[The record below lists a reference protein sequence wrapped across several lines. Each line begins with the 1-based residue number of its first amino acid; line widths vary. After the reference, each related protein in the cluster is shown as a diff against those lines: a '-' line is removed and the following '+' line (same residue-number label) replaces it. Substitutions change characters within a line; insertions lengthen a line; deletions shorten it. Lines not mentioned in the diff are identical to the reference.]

1 MNFID
6 SKQISE
12 FNKVY
17 RLNLINSITGYK
29 PANLIGSKSTKG
41 KTNLAIFS
49 SVVHLGSKPPLIG
62 IITRPNT
69 VPRDTYRNIIESS
82 YYTINHISKN
92 MVERAHFTSAKF
104 SEDESEFHHCNFE
117 EEYIKGFNAPFV
129 KESKVKIGMQLV
141 EEKHIDANDTILIV
155 GEVKNIII
163 DKKSLEEDG
172 SVNLG
177 RDETVCI
184 SGLDTYYETNKIS
197 KYPYARKDN
206 LPF

>member
-12 FNKVY
+12 FSKVY

-29 PANLIGSKSTKG
+29 PANLIGSKSSKG
-41 KTNLAIFS
+41 LSNLAIFS
-49 SVVHLGSKPPLIG
+49 SVIHLGSKPPLIG
-62 IITRPNT
+62 IVTRPNT
-69 VPRDTYRNIIESS
+69 VPRDTYKNIIENR

-117 EEYIKGFNAPFV
+117 EEYIMDFDAPFV
-129 KESKVKIGMQLV
+129 KESKIKIGMQLV
-141 EEKHIDANDTILIV
+141 EEKQIETNNTILIV
-155 GEVKNIII
+155 GEVKNITI
-163 DKKSLEEDG
+163 DKESLEDDG
-172 SVNLG
+172 SVNLR

>member
-12 FNKVY
+12 FSKVY

-92 MVERAHFTSAKF
+92 MVERAHFTLSL
-104 SEDESEFHHCNFE
+104 
-117 EEYIKGFNAPFV
+117 I
-129 KESKVKIGMQLV
+129 
-141 EEKHIDANDTILIV
+141 HI
-155 GEVKNIII
+155 
-163 DKKSLEEDG
+163 
-172 SVNLG
+172 
-177 RDETVCI
+177 
-184 SGLDTYYETNKIS
+184 
-197 KYPYARKDN
+197 
-206 LPF
+206 

>member
-1 MNFID
+1 MCFPLLIKTLHIFWANGFSFWIVFL
-6 SKQISE
+6 SFGLWWIQPFQI
-12 FNKVY
+12 FPK
-17 RLNLINSITGYK
+17 RFGYN
-29 PANLIGSKSTKG
+29 AG
-41 KTNLAIFS
+41 KL
-49 SVVHLGSKPPLIG
+49 
-62 IITRPNT
+62 
-69 VPRDTYRNIIESS
+69 
-82 YYTINHISKN
+82 
-92 MVERAHFTSAKF
+92 AHFTSAKF
-104 SEDESEFHHCNFE
+104 SEDESEFHHCNFD

-163 DKKSLEEDG
+163 DNKSLEEDG

>member
-12 FNKVY
+12 FSKVY

-104 SEDESEFHHCNFE
+104 SEDESEFNHCNFD

>member
-12 FNKVY
+12 FSKVY

-29 PANLIGSKSTKG
+29 PANLIGSQSTKG

-62 IITRPNT
+62 IVTRPNT
-69 VPRDTYRNIIESS
+69 VPRDTYRNIVESS

-104 SEDESEFHHCNFE
+104 SEDESEFYHCNFD

>member
-12 FNKVY
+12 FSKVY

-29 PANLIGSKSTKG
+29 PANLIGSKSSKG
-41 KTNLAIFS
+41 LSNLAIFS
-49 SVVHLGSKPPLIG
+49 SVIHLGSKPPLIG
-62 IITRPNT
+62 IVTRPNT
-69 VPRDTYRNIIESS
+69 VPRDTYKNIIENR

-117 EEYIKGFNAPFV
+117 EEYIMDFDAPFV

-141 EEKHIDANDTILIV
+141 EEKQIETNNTILIV
-155 GEVKNIII
+155 GEVKNITI
-163 DKKSLEEDG
+163 DKESLEDDG
-172 SVNLG
+172 SVNLR
-177 RDETVCI
+177 RDQTVCI